1 MRTSPATQSALEKT
15 FSTRVVQLPETL
27 LVVRLLPSCL
37 TRTRRYFLFSCVDRT
52 NSPPHWFHWLKLPT
66 CTLRYAQTLEHKQRT
81 IRFHL
86 RVKLFFDSTRG
97 ERGFNIFSDNIFI
110 TRPSWLRHWA
120 IRGQERK
127 SWCPS
132 TRKLKMTLIGWFTR
146 GKGTIFSSSLSLFHL
161 KLFSVCGSRSPAL
174 KKEASRQLR
183 VEFVIRR
190 YWYSFSPLMFQGLEE
205 RGGHFLCM
213 CVCCFRS
220 RSARVVLHSREPC
233 YLAIG

>member
-52 NSPPHWFHWLKLPT
+52 NSPPHWFHWLKLQT
-66 CTLRYAQTLEHKQRT
+66 CALRYAQTLEHKQRT

-97 ERGFNIFSDNIFI
+97 GEALIYSLTISSLRGRLGYVIGRSVDKKGNHGALPHENWKWH
-110 TRPSWLRHWA
+110 WLDDLR
-120 IRGQERK
+120 E
-127 SWCPS
+127 
-132 TRKLKMTLIGWFTR
+132 
-146 GKGTIFSSSLSLFHL
+146 GKEQFFPLLSLFHL